1 MAATGLPLGSV
12 GSIQFWLGWF
22 SLMRSVLMGEMIFL
36 LVHPVTR
43 AQRLIFGKLLQE
55 DPALEEQD

>member
-1 MAATGLPLGSV
+1 MAVTGLPLGSV
-12 GSIQFWLGWF
+12 ESIQSWLGWL
-22 SLMRSVLMGEMIFL
+22 SLMRFVLMGEMISL

-43 AQRLIFGKLLQE
+43 TQRLIFGKLLQE

>member
-12 GSIQFWLGWF
+12 GRIQFWLGWF

-36 LVHPVTR
+36 LVHLVTR